1 MKGAL
6 SHGKIIYNMM
16 MKYMGPGGHLLTSV
30 ICTVSDSINV
40 QMNSVEYTTLGINEF
55 LRICV
60 KHIYKSLKQGVT
72 LVNRKT
78 AKGGLES

>member
-6 SHGKIIYNMM
+6 LHGKIIFNMM
-16 MKYMGPGGHLLTSV
+16 MKYMGLGGHLLTSV

-40 QMNSVEYTTLGINEF
+40 QMNSVEYTTLGMNEF

-60 KHIYKSLKQGVT
+60 KHIHKSLKQGVT

-78 AKGGLES
+78 GKWV